1 MELTQ
6 VKKYLTNYTVGW
18 CLMLAL
24 TLPVFGCLNKERI
37 IVHYKFKGTEISRC
51 DKNKKSYFFYGN
63 CNSEAKIIEG
73 ASVMLDWQFDD
84 FLQAALIFHEG
95 GTVEIM
101 KNGVGE
107 FSLIKEG
114 GRIFFKEYES
124 PEHNRITQ
132 KYLPPNRFH
141 NFCRLSDN
149 LAFEAKT
156 NKKFGSDVVAEYL
169 SEAKILK

>member
-6 VKKYLTNYTVGW
+6 ANRYFTSLKWWL
-18 CLMLAL
+18 LIFPFIMSAL
-24 TLPVFGCLNKERI
+24 GCLNDGGCL
-37 IVHYKFKGTEISRC
+37 VHYKFKSSEVSRY
-51 DKNKKSYFFYGN
+51 DNNKKSYFFYGN
-63 CNSEAKIIEG
+63 CYSKAKIIEE
-73 ASVMLDWQFDD
+73 ASVIVDWQFDD
-84 FLQAALIFHEG
+84 FLQASLIFHEN
-95 GTVEIM
+95 GTVEII

-107 FSLIKEG
+107 FKLNQER

-149 LAFEAKT
+149 LAFEAET
-156 NKKFGSDVVAEYL
+156 NKKFGSDVTAKYVLKE
-169 SEAKILK
+169 KILK